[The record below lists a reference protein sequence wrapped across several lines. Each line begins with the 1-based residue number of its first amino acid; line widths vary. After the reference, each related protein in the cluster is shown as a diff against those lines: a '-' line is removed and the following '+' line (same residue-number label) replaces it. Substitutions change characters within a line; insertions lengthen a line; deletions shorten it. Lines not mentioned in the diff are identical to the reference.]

1 MNILITNDD
10 SHRSPLLQVVVDY
23 FSRLGTVHLVVPL
36 HEQSWTGKSMSRFS
50 PVHAQAEKLCGL
62 DALSVSGTPADCV
75 NLAIHT
81 LLPVRPDLVVSGINA
96 GFNIGLGFVLSSGT
110 VGACIEANLANI
122 PAIAV
127 SQAFDVE
134 TRNQYAADY
143 SIAPDHLTRF
153 RSQTDQILNR
163 VFEIFL
169 SEQNKQQVLSSPVTW
184 NVNMPFRAVGGAGV
198 TLAPLGK
205 TRYGKCFQEQSQL
218 PGSAV
223 RVFKHAG
230 LAEVRDSDPHCDSSV
245 ISVGVPSISLID
257 VWGLTGDR
265 GHPEL
270 SGVVER
276 FRAGE

>member
-23 FSRLGTVHLVVPL
+23 FSRVGTVHLVVPL

-50 PVHAQAEKLCGL
+50 PVHVQEEKLCGL

-75 NLAIHT
+75 NLAIHS

-122 PAIAV
+122 PAIAI

-143 SIAPDHLTRF
+143 TIATDHLTRF
-153 RSQTDQILNR
+153 RGQTEMILNR
-163 VFEIFL
+163 VFGILL
-169 SEQNKQQVLSSPVTW
+169 SDPNRQKVVSSPVTW
-184 NVNMPFRAVGGAGV
+184 NINMPFRAAEGAAV

-205 TRYGKCFQEQSQL
+205 TRYGRCFQEQSQL
-218 PGSAV
+218 PESTV
-223 RVFKHAG
+223 RVFRHAG
-230 LAEVRDSDPHCDSSV
+230 IAEVRDSDITCDSSI
-245 ISVGVPSISLID
+245 ISCGVPSISLID

-270 SGVVER
+270 GGVIDQ
-276 FRAGE
+276 FRAL